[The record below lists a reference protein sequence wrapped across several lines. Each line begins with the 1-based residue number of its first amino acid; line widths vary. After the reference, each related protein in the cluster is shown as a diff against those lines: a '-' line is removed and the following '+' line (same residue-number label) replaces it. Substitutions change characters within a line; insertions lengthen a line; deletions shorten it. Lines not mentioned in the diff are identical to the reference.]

1 MALSQQAKIRE
12 ETPRS
17 VSRRAGGILPTPHL
31 AEQACGRDY
40 DPYSERGHARTQ
52 QNFIEKSADYSPCS
66 PLRRECRTYPCRSNI
81 AHRDRTAWLRWSDSN
96 SDMSSQMIPLKDR
109 ADCGNPAEFWPQR
122 LFAFELRRWA
132 DAARV

>member
-17 VSRRAGGILPTPHL
+17 VSRRAGGVLPTPH

-52 QNFIEKSADYSPCS
+52 QNFIEKSAHYSPCS
-66 PLRRECRTYPCRSNI
+66 PLRRKCRTYPCRSDI
-81 AHRDRTAWLRWSDSN
+81 A
-96 SDMSSQMIPLKDR
+96 
-109 ADCGNPAEFWPQR
+109 PQR
-122 LFAFELRRWA
+122 PDCVAGHVRLEVRRETGKE
-132 DAARV
+132 

>member
-52 QNFIEKSADYSPCS
+52 QNFIEKSAHYSPCS
-66 PLRRECRTYPCRSNI
+66 PLRRECRTYPCRSDI
-81 AHRDRTAWLRWSDSN
+81 AHRDRTAWLGWEDSN
-96 SDMSSQMIPLKDR
+96 SEMSAQIIPLKGRTD
-109 ADCGNPAEFWPQR
+109 
-122 LFAFELRRWA
+122 LRESSRILA
-132 DAARV
+132 TETIRV